1 MFLLKSFLLKSK
13 AHFATHISCSKEYF
27 DKPAP
32 AHNNALTICGFN
44 ENIEFT
50 LTPHQEG
57 PVTEKS

>member
-1 MFLLKSFLLKSK
+1 M
-13 AHFATHISCSKEYF
+13 SCSKEYF
-27 DKPAP
+27 DKAAP

-57 PVTEKS
+57 PVSEKS